1 MGVGARKGT
10 LIMALPQPTT
20 HLVVKQGDV
29 TTEVEVFRC
38 QTDGAV
44 VFQAKGY
51 DASPL
56 YKLHSGHRLNQPVV
70 LRQGEIEEIMEELNL
85 E

>member
-1 MGVGARKGT
+1 
-10 LIMALPQPTT
+10 MALPQPTT
-20 HLVVKQGDV
+20 HLIVNQGDV

-44 VFQAKGY
+44 VFHAKGY

-56 YKLHSGHRLNQPVV
+56 YKLHAGHRLNQPVV
-70 LRQGEIEEIMEELNL
+70 FREGEIQDIMDELKL